1 MAAAR
6 AALILGQPFFG
17 ALALRLA
24 LVEDTTCAT
33 AWVDG
38 ESLGYNPQFIEGL
51 TPDELQ
57 GLVCHEVLHVA
68 NGHPWRRDHRDAD
81 TWNRAADYS
90 INPIVIDAGMR
101 LPAGGLLDAQYSG
114 RSAEFIHARLQQ
126 QDQDQDQQQQQ
137 QPQGGDQQPQGG
149 DQPQQQPQGDQQ
161 QQGEQQ
167 PQQGEQGEQQPQ
179 QGEQGEQQPQGQ
191 QQPQPAGEVRDAPAA
206 APSEDQWQQAVQQ
219 AATAAKGRGL
229 LGGDLRRQV
238 EQILQPRVDW
248 RAVLRRFIDS
258 AARADYTWTQP
269 SPRYIASG
277 LYLPSLQSNEMG
289 ALAVAVDTS
298 GSVDQVTLAQ
308 LVAEVQ
314 SIADELQPSRVH
326 VLSCDTRVRSIDT
339 YERGEQI
346 AADLIGGGGTRF
358 QPVFDAVADLDEPPA
373 AIVYLTDLCG
383 PDAVESDV
391 PTIWACTT
399 DRVAPWGETV
409 HIDG

>member
-24 LVEDTTCAT
+24 LVEDATCAT

-38 ESLGYNPQFIEGL
+38 ESMGYNPQFIEGL

-137 QPQGGDQQPQGG
+137 
-149 DQPQQQPQGDQQ
+149 
-161 QQGEQQ
+161 
-167 PQQGEQGEQQPQ
+167 
-179 QGEQGEQQPQGQ
+179 GQ

-206 APSEDQWQQAVQQ
+206 APTEDQWQQAVQQ
-219 AATAAKGRGL
+219 AATAAKGRGE

-248 RAVLRRFIDS
+248 RAVLRRVIDS

-277 LYLPSLQSNEMG
+277 LYLPSLQSDEMG

-298 GSVDQVTLAQ
+298 GSVDSVTLAQ

-314 SIADELQPSRVH
+314 SIADELQPARVH

-339 YERGEQI
+339 YERGEPI
-346 AADLIGGGGTRF
+346 AANLIGGGGTR
-358 QPVFDAVADLDEPPA
+358 LS
-373 AIVYLTDLCG
+373 T
-383 PDAVESDV
+383 
-391 PTIWACTT
+391 
-399 DRVAPWGETV
+399 
-409 HIDG
+409 

>member
-126 QDQDQDQQQQQ
+126 QA
-137 QPQGGDQQPQGG
+137 
-149 DQPQQQPQGDQQ
+149 
-161 QQGEQQ
+161 
-167 PQQGEQGEQQPQ
+167 QQGEQGEQQPQ